1 MKLYNFAQHS
11 NDMKC
16 SKKKENLG
24 SSDLLIF
31 ITNPLL
37 NMYILTHHIVL
48 SKAEKE
54 EDRKT
59 L

>member
-1 MKLYNFAQHS
+1 MLQ
-11 NDMKC
+11 
-16 SKKKENLG
+16 KKENLG